1 MRSAALLTSECSL
14 ALSDRESAFA
24 RIGASPVQHHARDL
38 SRRPRPEYQRPLP
51 LAFGRA
57 WEGLAAT
64 ALAPDDGV
72 AHRDA
77 WPSKG
82 RFNSATS

>member
-1 MRSAALLTSECSL
+1 VGEQGAFGGAVNLT
-14 ALSDRESAFA
+14 
-24 RIGASPVQHHARDL
+24 
-38 SRRPRPEYQRPLP
+38 RRPGLEYRRPFP
-51 LAFGRA
+51 LAFGRV